1 MLPDVVIE
9 NIISFTPT
17 FQLAD
22 FKSTNKYFN
31 NEYNK
36 RLDDNASIIQKFY
49 KSNRISETYGTD
61 LPYFLGYEK
70 YRRFLRLLKCN
81 LYYRKIILWYEDRYI
96 MDLPEQLL
104 NKLPTTSSRH
114 IILLDWIENNLD
126 SDITQRKRSD
136 IANFL
141 RYNRITI
148 KEMMLMGV

>member
-9 NIISFTPT
+9 YIISFTPT
-17 FQLAD
+17 IELAY

-31 NEYNK
+31 DVYNK
-36 RLDDNASIIQKFY
+36 RVNDNASIIQKFY
-49 KSNRISETYGTD
+49 KSNRISETYGAD
-61 LPYFLGYEK
+61 LPFFLGYEK

-104 NKLPTTSSRH
+104 NRLPITSSRH

-141 RYNRITI
+141 RYNRISV
-148 KEMMLMGV
+148 KEMMLIGV